1 MPCLREKSENDQ
13 LNHSCNKKRNTKRT
27 RKLTDVEYEAAR
39 NDPEQTRVPR
49 VGKYIAHFGKFS
61 KRDMMN
67 DPMQYIIPVQKV
79 PVCNDIYKKK
89 KCEWDEKRKA

>member
-1 MPCLREKSENDQ
+1 MK
-13 LNHSCNKKRNTKRT
+13 

-49 VGKYIAHFGKFS
+49 VGKYKADFGNLS
-61 KRDMMN
+61 KSDMIK

-79 PVCNDIYKKK
+79 PVCSQQHMQKK
-89 KCEWDEKRKA
+89 EM